1 MSAIQSNLSS
11 AKYGYD
17 FVVATTQ
24 ASINATMKEFLAQL
38 TEPVVTVCYVADCN
52 GNPMAIS
59 YQELRDKANNSDPFT
74 IPDDADP
81 KTNQDLQ
88 NLQKTRFM
96 MAFRARLGLPPGITA
111 DKIPDLV
118 VLGSDT
124 SSVTFNLLCN
134 QFAIVQLDPGSGYT
148 KASWMNQSQPEGHPW
163 IFTSHVDL
171 RLSTAE
177 ETAYGRL
184 PPAVKEKIKNL
195 HGTPFSVQ
203 QLLFDLDNA
212 ALQTIPDISDNVKP
226 GTKLYEV
233 LQRSFMAAYFQQMTS
248 KGAPMLV
255 CTITPQPSHDAP
267 STLILTDFNLEVSPF
282 QSTNGQPDQ
291 QDLATLN
298 YLCAANGHFLPPAT
312 RFSWNWV
319 DASEQADCH
328 GVVAINR
335 LAIANYFQDKL
346 MVYATSNC
354 YLPKVRVFMDGLRV
368 NYWFAMTP
376 DQKPD
381 VCIPPDGNEILR
393 FHYTGED
400 FDQAG
405 LNGDMGK
412 LRLRPGYDLR
422 VQCAQDIITI
432 TQKIEVFLFAEA
444 SGASAQGLIVNDTVT
459 DTFTLAIGDKGQ
471 LTAQLSSKSDHN
483 PDTPRID
490 DFRDFWVGG
499 LNSVIDAISQSVAP
513 LASQN
518 MRDIPLSVI
527 QDYVFPGGKTF
538 AFKSVGFSDHQDLV
552 SKITYTEPA

>member
-1 MSAIQSNLSS
+1 MSGIQSNLSS

-38 TEPVVTVCYVADCN
+38 TEPVVTVCYVADCD
-52 GNPMAIS
+52 GNPREIS

-74 IPDDADP
+74 ISDDADP
-81 KTNQDLQ
+81 KTNQDLL
-88 NLQKTRFM
+88 NLKETRFM
-96 MAFRARLGLPPGITA
+96 MAFRARLGLPPGITP
-111 DKIPDLV
+111 DKIPDPV

-171 RLSTAE
+171 RLSTAKK
-177 ETAYGRL
+177 TAYSTL
-184 PPAVKEKIKNL
+184 PPAVQEKIKNL
-195 HGTPFSVQ
+195 HSATFSVQ

-212 ALQTIPDISDNVKP
+212 ALQTIPEMSDKVKP
-226 GTKLYEV
+226 GTKIYGA
-233 LQRSFMAAYFQQMTS
+233 LQQSFMAAYFQQMKS
-248 KGAPMLV
+248 KGDPMLG
-255 CTITPQPSHDAP
+255 CTITDTTPLP
-267 STLILTDFNLEVSPF
+267 STLTLTDLNLEVSPF
-282 QSTNGQPDQ
+282 QSTNDQQDQ

-298 YLCAANGHFLPPAT
+298 YLCAANGHVLPPAT

-354 YLPKVRVFMDGLRV
+354 YLPQVRVAMDGLMV
-368 NYWFAMTP
+368 NYWVAMTP
-376 DQKPD
+376 NQKPD

-393 FHYTGED
+393 IHYTGED
-400 FDQAG
+400 SDQAG

-412 LRLRPGYDLR
+412 LQLRPGYDLH

-459 DTFTLAIGDKGQ
+459 DTFTLAIGCGSLRGTQCKISTHRQTESDRCSHVADPLGMN
-471 LTAQLSSKSDHN
+471 SS
-483 PDTPRID
+483 PRRPRV
-490 DFRDFWVGG
+490 FKPFWQEKRPQ
-499 LNSVIDAISQSVAP
+499 ARMIS
-513 LASQN
+513 
-518 MRDIPLSVI
+518 R
-527 QDYVFPGGKTF
+527 
-538 AFKSVGFSDHQDLV
+538 
-552 SKITYTEPA
+552 